1 MRLADSTRNLCSEST
16 FGIEVPMSPFY
27 LALRELHYRWR
38 SGSVLVLV
46 VASVTGV
53 LAYFSVNDASFQKEI
68 ARNVRDIGS
77 NVVILPAEVDQYA
90 YHLDGGYSE
99 VTMAANLV
107 AELIK
112 HRASLNHLIPML
124 ERRVVCSVADRQSV
138 GRVVGLS
145 ASIAMPNR
153 PKAPMQRSIPVG
165 ELQLG
170 SELAR
175 ELGVNR
181 DEEAEVAIARKV
193 FKVQR
198 VNRASGTWQ
207 DSAAFI
213 DLKSAQKIF
222 DLPERISRIEA
233 IECTSEQ
240 CEETGL
246 QSSVIL
252 NNEIEKITDEASFL
266 RKEEMAEARL
276 NVRLVSRE
284 NFLMLQNVLWV
295 FLGLTVL
302 GLAMLNSLRRKSEI
316 GVLQAVGYGRWR
328 VASLFLVR
336 SMLLSATG
344 AVVGVAI
351 GMLASIEQANR
362 LFVMTGK
369 KSSLDWD
376 AAMTIGGVAFL
387 LAVLGSCVPA
397 LLAAGENPADLIGRD
412 A

>member
-1 MRLADSTRNLCSEST
+1 ITKS
-16 FGIEVPMSPFY
+16 MSPFY
-27 LALRELHYRWR
+27 LALRELRYRWK
-38 SGSVLVLV
+38 SGLVFVLV

-68 ARNVRDIGS
+68 GRNVRDIGS

-90 YHLDGGYSE
+90 YHLEGGYSE
-99 VTMAANLV
+99 ITMAANLV
-107 AELIK
+107 SQLIE

-124 ERRVVCSVADRQSV
+124 ERRVMCTAGDRQSI

-145 ASIAMPNR
+145 ASIAMPDR

-175 ELGVNR
+175 ELGVDR
-181 DEEAEVAIARKV
+181 DVKAEVTIAKQV

-222 DLPERISRIEA
+222 ELPKQISRIEA

-240 CEETGL
+240 CEASGL

-276 NVRLVSRE
+276 NVRSVSRE

-295 FLGLTVL
+295 FLGFTVL

-336 SMLLSATG
+336 SMLLSVTG
-344 AVVGVAI
+344 AVVGVTV
-351 GMLASIEQANR
+351 GMLASIEQASR
-362 LFVMTGK
+362 LFVITGQ
-369 KSSLDWD
+369 KSSLDWN
-376 AAMTIGGVAFL
+376 AAMTIGCVAFL
-387 LAVLGSCVPA
+387 LAVLGGCVPA

-412 A
+412 S

>member
-1 MRLADSTRNLCSEST
+1 MN
-16 FGIEVPMSPFY
+16 PFY
-27 LALRELHYRWR
+27 LALRELRYRWK
-38 SGSVLVLV
+38 SGLVFVLV

-68 ARNVRDIGS
+68 GRNVRDIGS
-77 NVVILPAEVDQYA
+77 NVVILPAGVDQYA
-90 YHLDGGYSE
+90 YHLEGGYSE
-99 VTMAANLV
+99 ITMAANLV
-107 AELIK
+107 SQLIE

-124 ERRVVCSVADRQSV
+124 ERRVMCTAGDRQSI

-145 ASIAMPNR
+145 ASIAMPDR

-175 ELGVNR
+175 ELGVDR
-181 DEEAEVAIARKV
+181 DVKAEVTIAKQV

-222 DLPERISRIEA
+222 ELPKQISRIEA

-240 CEETGL
+240 CEASGL

-276 NVRLVSRE
+276 NVRSVSRE

-295 FLGLTVL
+295 FLGFTVL

-336 SMLLSATG
+336 SMLLSVTG
-344 AVVGVAI
+344 AVVGVTV
-351 GMLASIEQANR
+351 GMLASIEQASR
-362 LFVMTGK
+362 LFVITGQ
-369 KSSLDWD
+369 KSSLDWN

-387 LAVLGSCVPA
+387 LAVLGGCVPA
-397 LLAAGENPADLIGRD
+397 LLAAGENPADVIGRD
-412 A
+412 S